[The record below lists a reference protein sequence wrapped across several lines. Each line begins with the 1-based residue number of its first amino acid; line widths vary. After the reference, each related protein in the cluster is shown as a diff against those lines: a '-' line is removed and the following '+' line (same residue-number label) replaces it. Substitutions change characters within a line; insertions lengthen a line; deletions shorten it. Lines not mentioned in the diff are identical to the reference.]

1 MYCRPPLIS
10 SSPLCL
16 ITTTTVI
23 MSTLAEQ
30 ANSLLDFSGK
40 LDIQLLDNV
49 INCMYKG
56 QGQQVRHFCEVNNR
70 YRNILLF
77 FGRQVINEADL
88 S

>member
-16 ITTTTVI
+16 ITTTTTVI

-56 QGQQVRHFCEVNNR
+56 QGQQVRPFRKVNNR
-70 YRNILLF
+70 YSAIFYSLS
-77 FGRQVINEADL
+77 VIN
-88 S
+88 

>member
-1 MYCRPPLIS
+1 
-10 SSPLCL
+10 
-16 ITTTTVI
+16 
-23 MSTLAEQ
+23 MSTIAEQ

-56 QGQQVRHFCEVNNR
+56 HGQQVGGYC
-70 YRNILLF
+70 NINPPFHHHTMAMLVAWLYLCCWQYF
-77 FGRQVINEADL
+77 IARFSIECFN

>member
-56 QGQQVRHFCEVNNR
+56 QGQQVRPFREVN
-70 YRNILLF
+70 YVYFTLC
-77 FGRQVINEADL
+77 L
-88 S
+88 SSSDK